1 MSKKKKTVFAKPQL
15 CQEFGVTERT
25 LNYLTELEL
34 IAPDWTYR
42 HGLPIVE
49 LTEDDRLT
57 LSCAGNAIHNNL
69 RGRLPFQRFL
79 YLRFIQMPLEYIQFE
94 LAEKNL
100 MDAARVTPT
109 MLKTRYEEFL
119 SRVPEGLRD
128 CIDENRPPKTKE
140 EKALFDKLLDVCE
153 IRIAYEHPEW
163 DEAFSFMNNKSVKII
178 VDAALTTTGSYQ
190 QISAFL
196 YDALEVNFTP
206 EGLLFYQQLFH
217 DMEMMDDSSMK
228 LYFKGISPLHRQEL
242 QLAHGTP
249 LEVYKLQSGL
259 HTDIQAEEVLE
270 IAISQVCQ
278 KVIELTADV
287 SMADSEETYKAIRT
301 FNILMDRHTKVIE
314 VAGSQQSSN
323 VPDFFKTL
331 TLTNNDITHGKM
343 LDVDPNADFDESK
356 VKENENV

>member
-109 MLKTRYEEFL
+109 ETGLPRPKRRRPCLTSSWTCARSASPTSIL
-119 SRVPEGLRD
+119 SG
-128 CIDENRPPKTKE
+128 TK
-140 EKALFDKLLDVCE
+140 
-153 IRIAYEHPEW
+153 RSH
-163 DEAFSFMNNKSVKII
+163 S
-178 VDAALTTTGSYQ
+178 
-190 QISAFL
+190 
-196 YDALEVNFTP
+196 
-206 EGLLFYQQLFH
+206 
-217 DMEMMDDSSMK
+217 
-228 LYFKGISPLHRQEL
+228 
-242 QLAHGTP
+242 
-249 LEVYKLQSGL
+249 
-259 HTDIQAEEVLE
+259 
-270 IAISQVCQ
+270 
-278 KVIELTADV
+278 
-287 SMADSEETYKAIRT
+287 
-301 FNILMDRHTKVIE
+301 
-314 VAGSQQSSN
+314 
-323 VPDFFKTL
+323 
-331 TLTNNDITHGKM
+331 
-343 LDVDPNADFDESK
+343 
-356 VKENENV
+356 

>member
-49 LTEDDRLT
+49 LTDSDRQTLT
-57 LSCAGNAIHNNL
+57 CAGNAVYNNL
-69 RGRLPFQRFL
+69 RGRFPFQRFL
-79 YLRFIQMPLEYIQFE
+79 YLRFLQMPLEYIQFE
-94 LAEKNL
+94 LSEKNL
-100 MDAARVTPT
+100 LDAARVTPS
-109 MLKTRYEEFL
+109 MLKNRYDEFL

-128 CIDENRPPKTKE
+128 CVDENRPPKNKE
-140 EKALFDKLLDVCE
+140 EKALFDRLLDVCE

-163 DEAFSFMNNKSVKII
+163 DEAFSFMSNRSVKII

-190 QISAFL
+190 EISDFL
-196 YDALEVNFTP
+196 HEALEVNFTP

-217 DMEMMDDSSMK
+217 DMEMMTESDMK
-228 LYFKGISPLHRQEL
+228 VYYKGISPLHRQEL
-242 QLAHGTP
+242 QLAHGSD
-249 LEVYKLQSGL
+249 LAVYKLQSGL
-259 HTDIQAEEVLE
+259 HTDIRAEEVLE
-270 IAISQVCQ
+270 IAINQVCQ

-287 SMADSEETYKAIRT
+287 GMADSEETYKAIRT
-301 FNILMDRHTKVIE
+301 FNILMDRHSKVIE
-314 VAGSQQSSN
+314 VAGTQTGSN
-323 VPDFFKTL
+323 VPEFFKTL

-356 VKENENV
+356 VEKNENV

>member
-49 LTEDDRLT
+49 LTDGDRLT
-57 LSCAGNAIHNNL
+57 LSCAGNAVYNSL

-94 LAEKNL
+94 LSEKNL
-100 MDAARVTPT
+100 MDAARISPT
-109 MLKTRYEEFL
+109 TLKNKYDEFL
-119 SRVPEGLRD
+119 SRVPQGLRD
-128 CIDENRPPKTKE
+128 CVEEHRPPKTKE
-140 EKALFDKLLDVCE
+140 EKSLFDRLLDVCE
-153 IRIAYEHPEW
+153 IRVAYEHPEW
-163 DEAFSFMNNKSVKII
+163 DDAFSFMNNRSVKII

-190 QISAFL
+190 QISDFL
-196 YDALEVNFTP
+196 HEVLEVSFTP

-217 DMEMMDDSSMK
+217 DMEMMSESDTK
-228 LYFKGISPLHRQEL
+228 VYYQGISPLHRQEL
-242 QLAHGTP
+242 QTAHGTD
-249 LEVYKLQSGL
+249 LAVYKLQSGL
-259 HTDIQAEEVLE
+259 HTDIQAEEVLD
-270 IAISQVCQ
+270 IAINQVCQ

-287 SMADSEETYKAIRT
+287 SMSDSEETYKAIRT
-301 FNILMDRHTKVIE
+301 FNILMDRQSKVIE
-314 VAGSQQSSN
+314 VAGARTGSN

-331 TLTNNDITHGKM
+331 TLTSNDITHGKM
-343 LDVDPNADFDESK
+343 VDVDPNVNFDESK
-356 VKENENV
+356 IKNNENV